1 MEVVNNLLTI
11 FVVLVGLSLCRL
23 EESEKLA
30 DSIDMLWWCHS
41 PLINILYGL
50 IQLIGVV
57 FVIGFVIY
65 LICVHWW
72 YILVVVGASLL
83 AGIGHIVS
91 LLIFLPIMLIWKH
104 FDWGEYWELRAR
116 RFIGTLMIIAGVVL
130 CFVL

>member
-11 FVVLVGLSLCRL
+11 FVVLVGLSLCRP

-30 DSIDMLWWCHS
+30 DSIDILRWCHS
-41 PLINILYGL
+41 SLIKILYGL

-91 LLIFLPIMLIWKH
+91 LLIFLPIILIWKH
-104 FDWGEYWELRAR
+104 FDWGMYWELRAR
-116 RFIGTLMIIAGVVL
+116 RLIGTLMIIAGVVL